1 MKQKIIRYAV
11 MIVALG
17 VFIYSAYQLT
27 LIYIESKESMEVYD
41 EVKNMFIS
49 DASDQ
54 EIQTDEQGMTI
65 ANNNSGGQFVWD
77 TDTYLE
83 NEDVEISRKGIE
95 SPYGYFLQNIDAAYK
110 IGRAHV

>member
-65 ANNNSGGQFVWD
+65 ANNNSGGQCK
-77 TDTYLE
+77 E
-83 NEDVEISRKGIE
+83 NHRDSGRKRLRSLCG
-95 SPYGYFLQNIDAAYK
+95 
-110 IGRAHV
+110 GRMCA

>member
-41 EVKNMFIS
+41 EEYVYF
-49 DASDQ
+49 
-54 EIQTDEQGMTI
+54 GCFR
-65 ANNNSGGQFVWD
+65 SGD
-77 TDTYLE
+77 TD
-83 NEDVEISRKGIE
+83 G
-95 SPYGYFLQNIDAAYK
+95 
-110 IGRAHV
+110 

>member
-1 MKQKIIRYAV
+1 MPERHFFGILEIDMKQKIIRYAV

-49 DASDQ
+49 DAS
-54 EIQTDEQGMTI
+54 ILSLLSI
-65 ANNNSGGQFVWD
+65 
-77 TDTYLE
+77 
-83 NEDVEISRKGIE
+83 
-95 SPYGYFLQNIDAAYK
+95 
-110 IGRAHV
+110 